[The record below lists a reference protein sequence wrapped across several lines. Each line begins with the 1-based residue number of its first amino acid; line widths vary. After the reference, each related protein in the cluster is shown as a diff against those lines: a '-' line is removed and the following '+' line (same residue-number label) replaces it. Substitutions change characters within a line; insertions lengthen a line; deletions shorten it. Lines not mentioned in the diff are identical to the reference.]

1 MIREIAP
8 SGESSALL
16 AAALKHAAIGLH
28 VFPVH
33 TVDDG
38 QCTCGDPKCDRV
50 AKHPRT
56 NNGLKDATTDERT
69 IRAWWQ
75 RWPDANVAIATGAV
89 SNLVVIDNDPRHG
102 GDQTL
107 ADLEKQHGVLPETV
121 TSLTGGADGGCHRM
135 FLHPG
140 VHIKNRT
147 GGKGGWPPGLDVRGD
162 GGYVVVAPS
171 FHASGRWYSWETG
184 KGPGEIAFAPLPA
197 WLLEKLTAAEKM
209 TANRAPVVLAGS
221 PRNSDHE
228 LLMQAATRYVAAVP
242 GQSKGC
248 RDDSAFNLAGH
259 LVSFIVQ
266 DTGLRLTE
274 TEILALVRTWDLR
287 NAEPLGET
295 EISKK
300 VRSAFKGNGTPRPDH
315 VVRRRQPSGN
325 GDFGR
330 LDRLCRSTQE
340 NKDGQDQDDPWPDPP
355 NEAALRGLA
364 GDVVRLIEPHSE
376 ADPVAI
382 LSQFLVCFGNAI
394 DRTAHFV
401 AEADRHYTNLD
412 ICLVGKTSKG
422 RKGTSAGRVR
432 RVFESI
438 DPTWQK
444 DRIQCGL
451 SSGEGLI
458 WAVRDP
464 TFKREPIREGRGKNA
479 QVVGYQE
486 VEVDAGVSDKRLL
499 TLESEFASVLK
510 VMSRER
516 NTLSAIMRQA
526 WDTGNLRTLTKN
538 SPAVAT
544 GAHISIVGHITRDE
558 LRREITETD
567 MANGFANRFLWF
579 CVKRSKCLPDG
590 GHLQDEDFG
599 PLVRRLSDAI
609 EFAANVDCMARDADA
624 SEIWH
629 AVYPT
634 LSDGKPG
641 LLGAVTSRAEAQV
654 MRLAMIYALL
664 DCSSVIRGDHL
675 ESALA
680 LWDYCEA
687 SASYIFGSALGDPT
701 ADAILKALHASHE
714 GLSRTAIRDLFGK
727 HRSAADI
734 DRALVLLREH
744 SLVLDPIKEKTDGR
758 PVEVWRAKNT
768 ATEAT

>member
-1 MIREIAP
+1 
-8 SGESSALL
+8 
-16 AAALKHAAIGLH
+16 
-28 VFPVH
+28 
-33 TVDDG
+33 
-38 QCTCGDPKCDRV
+38 
-50 AKHPRT
+50 
-56 NNGLKDATTDERT
+56 
-69 IRAWWQ
+69 
-75 RWPDANVAIATGAV
+75 
-89 SNLVVIDNDPRHG
+89 
-102 GDQTL
+102 
-107 ADLEKQHGVLPETV
+107 
-121 TSLTGGADGGCHRM
+121 M
-135 FLHPG
+135 FSHPG

-147 GGKGGWPPGLDVRGD
+147 GGKGGWPRGLDVRGD

-171 FHASGRWYSWETG
+171 LHVSGRQYSWAPG
-184 KGPGEIAFAPLPA
+184 NAPGEIALAPLPE
-197 WLLEKLTAAEKM
+197 WLLEKLTTDEQMPASPPQAIA
-209 TANRAPVVLAGS
+209 TGS
-221 PRNSDHE
+221 PAGDDHE

-242 GQSKGC
+242 GQAKGC

-259 LVSFIVQ
+259 LVSFVVEE
-266 DTGLRLTE
+266 TGHRLSE
-274 TEILALVRTWDLR
+274 PEIISLVRTWDLR
-287 NAEPLGET
+287 NAEPLGEA
-295 EISKK
+295 EVAKK
-300 VRSAFKGNGTPRPDH
+300 VHSAFKRNGTPRPDH
-315 VVRRRQPSGN
+315 VVRRREPPGQ

-330 LDRLCRSTQE
+330 LSRFCRTTKAGEYSQ
-340 NKDGQDQDDPWPDPP
+340 QDDPWPDPP

-382 LSQFLVCFGNAI
+382 LGQFLVFFGNAVG
-394 DRTAHFV
+394 RSAHFV

-412 ICLVGKTSKG
+412 MCLVGATAKG
-422 RKGTSAGRVR
+422 RKGTSAGRVLR
-432 RVFESI
+432 MFESI
-438 DPTWQK
+438 DPTWK
-444 DRIQCGL
+444 NDRVQCGL

-464 TFKREPIREGRGKNA
+464 IFKREAVKEKGR
-479 QVVGYQE
+479 VVDYQD

-516 NTLSAIMRQA
+516 NTLSAIIRQA
-526 WDTGNLRTLTKN
+526 WDTGNLRTLTKT
-538 SPAVAT
+538 SPATAT

-558 LRREITETD
+558 LSREITETD
-567 MANGFANRFLWF
+567 MANGFANRFQWY
-579 CVKRSKCLPDG
+579 CVRRSKCLPDG
-590 GHLQDEDFG
+590 GRLQDEDFG
-599 PLVRRLSDAI
+599 PLIRRLGDAI
-609 EFAANVDCMARDADA
+609 EFAAGVGQMQRNEEARD
-624 SEIWH
+624 IWH
-629 AVYPT
+629 AVYPS

-641 LLGAVTSRAEAQV
+641 LLGAVTSRAEAQA

-664 DCSSVIRGDHL
+664 GSSSVIRGEHL

-687 SASYIFGSALGDPT
+687 SAGYIFGSALGDPT

-714 GLSRTAIRDLFGK
+714 GLSRTSIRDLFGK

-744 SLVLDPIKEKTDGR
+744 GLVLEPIKEKTDGR